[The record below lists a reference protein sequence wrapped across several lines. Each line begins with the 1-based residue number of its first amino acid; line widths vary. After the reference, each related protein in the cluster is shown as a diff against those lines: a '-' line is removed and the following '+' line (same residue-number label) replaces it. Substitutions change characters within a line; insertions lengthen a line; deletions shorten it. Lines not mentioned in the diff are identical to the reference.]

1 MSNKNAYAKFDEEDQ
16 RVQPAIKKNP
26 NIPINLE
33 MKDVS
38 SVAVGAVGTVDV
50 IGVVSTDAQNV
61 QQSQDKQGSS
71 SDLYN

>member
-1 MSNKNAYAKFDEEDQ
+1 MINKNTYAKFDEEEQ

-38 SVAVGAVGTVDV
+38 AVGAVGTVDV
-50 IGVVSTDAQNV
+50 VGIISTDAQN
-61 QQSQDKQGSS
+61 QSQDKQGSS
-71 SDLYN
+71 SNLYN